1 MNEAAQ
7 ASAGKSILTTPA
19 EREIR
24 VERVFN
30 APRDRVWRAYTEP
43 ELVAQWWGRGNELVI
58 ERLELERG
66 GRWRF
71 VEHVDGKPFGFE
83 GTFRE
88 VTPQDRLVYTFGWD
102 GMPGHP
108 AVETAEFEEL
118 DGQRTRVV
126 AIASFVT
133 GQERDAML
141 GYGMEQGLNQSYAA
155 LDALLARLD

>member
-1 MNEAAQ
+1 MNVSPQ
-7 ASAGKSILTTPA
+7 ASVGKTILTTPA

-58 ERLELERG
+58 ERLELEPG

-71 VEHVDGKPFGFE
+71 VEHAEGKTFGFE
-83 GTFRE
+83 GHFRE

-102 GMPGHP
+102 GMPGQP
-108 AVETAEFEEL
+108 VVETAEFEDL
-118 DGQRTRVV
+118 NGQRTRIV
-126 AIASFVT
+126 ATALFVS
-133 GQERDAML
+133 GQERDEML
-141 GYGMEQGLNQSYAA
+141 GYGMEQGLNQSYDA